1 MVTERQDT
9 APRRTAAAPAE
20 ARGDRL
26 FLALLAAML
35 VIVALV
41 NSLSEFDEWRR
52 QGQPLPFVEPL
63 IWETSSIVVLLAL
76 APWFMAVVRRVWPLD
91 PPWWRVAS
99 LLLAAL
105 LVYSL
110 AHVIGMGVLRWAAY
124 AAASSHYA
132 AFGPLRDFLYE
143 FRKDALVYVGFV
155 ALYVLWLLWRAPRG
169 PAAEARPGSIE
180 VRDGARRH
188 FVPLTE
194 VAFIEA
200 AGNYVELHR
209 GLTPILHRAPLS
221 EMERQLDGQ
230 GFVRIH
236 RSRLVQRAQI
246 TQVESKPSGD
256 YVVRLA
262 DGRELAGSRRYRRP
276 LLEP

>member
-1 MVTERQDT
+1 MTRS
-9 APRRTAAAPAE
+9 
-20 ARGDRL
+20 ARGDGL
-26 FLALLAAML
+26 FLLLLAVML
-35 VIVALV
+35 FIIALV

-52 QGQPLPFVEPL
+52 QGEPLPFVEPL
-63 IWETSSIVVLLAL
+63 IWETSSIIVLLAL
-76 APWFMAVVRRVWPLD
+76 APLFMLVVRRVWPLD
-91 PPWWRVAS
+91 RPWWRVAG
-99 LLLAAL
+99 LHLAAL
-105 LVYSL
+105 LAYSL
-110 AHVIGMGVLRWAAY
+110 AHVVGMGVLRWAAY
-124 AAASSHYA
+124 AVADSHYA

-143 FRKDALVYVGFV
+143 FRKDALVYIGFV
-155 ALYVLWLLWRAPRG
+155 FLYMMWLLWRTPRG
-169 PAAEARPGSIE
+169 AAAAAAPGSIE

-188 FVPLTE
+188 FVPLSE

-221 EMERQLDGQ
+221 AMERQLHGQ